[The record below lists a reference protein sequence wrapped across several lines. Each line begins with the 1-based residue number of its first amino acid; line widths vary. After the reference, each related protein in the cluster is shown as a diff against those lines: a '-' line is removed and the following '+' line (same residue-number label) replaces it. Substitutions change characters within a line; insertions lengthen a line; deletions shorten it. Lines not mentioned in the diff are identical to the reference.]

1 VYSKN
6 KSKKVK
12 FRHKK
17 ITYMHSKV
25 SKFVDI
31 ASVVSISSMGF
42 FINAMYFTF
51 EYLVSKGN
59 IIALVWAK
67 PVEHALVMATIPLY
81 MAVGYL
87 YWNEKKNRRRLEQSN
102 KMKDLFT
109 DILRHDLLNP
119 VGIIKNSVGL
129 LEEDPDDKKLVEM
142 IKKHTGRLED
152 IVKNASKLARIESLE
167 KVELTYCD
175 LSDYIRE
182 AIEEM
187 EPLARE
193 KEIEIIQE
201 LDGVFP
207 AKCNPIFKDVITNL
221 LSNAIKY
228 SPNRSKV
235 TVAIK
240 DFDGEWKI
248 MVKDNGPGIP
258 DEYKESIFYRF
269 TRREKGG
276 TKGIG
281 LGLSIVRGI
290 VSLHGG
296 RVWVEDNILE
306 VDERG
311 YGKTKK
317 QGSIFCVALPKAH

>member
-1 VYSKN
+1 
-6 KSKKVK
+6 
-12 FRHKK
+12 
-17 ITYMHSKV
+17 MHSKI

-51 EYLVSKGN
+51 EHLVNKGN

-81 MAVGYL
+81 MAVGCL
-87 YWNEKKNRRRLEQSN
+87 YWHEKKNRRRLEQSN

-119 VGIIKNSVGL
+119 VGIIKNSVEL
-129 LEEDPDDKKLVEM
+129 LEEDPGDKKLVEM
-142 IKKHTGRLED
+142 IKKHTKRLED
-152 IVKNASKLARIESLE
+152 IIRNASQLARIESLE

-175 LSDYIRE
+175 LGDYVRE
-182 AIEEM
+182 AVEEM

-193 KEIEIIQE
+193 KGIEIIQE

-228 SPNRSKV
+228 GPERSKV

-276 TKGIG
+276 TKGVG

-306 VDERG
+306 DKR
-311 YGKTKK
+311 YGETKK
-317 QGSIFCVALPKAH
+317 QGSIFCVTLPKAH